1 VSRSSQPS
9 TGRRQE
15 GVNDVKRKVLGR
27 GLEALISQ
35 DLRESVA
42 ETERVKELDIDRI
55 EANPHQP
62 RGRFDEGQ
70 LKQLAASIEKH
81 GILQPVVV
89 RRHGDKYQLIMG
101 ERRLRAARIAG
112 KRSVPAIVREAG
124 DADSLKFALMENLQ
138 REDLN
143 PIEEAKGYN
152 ELKEVFDLSIREI
165 ANLLGKDRSTV
176 SNTMRLLA
184 LPESVQEMLAAG
196 DLSAGHARALLA
208 IEGEREQI
216 AWAERVVSEGITVRE
231 IELTH
236 RPKQRKTRRRGR
248 RKSDPQVRATEDL
261 LEKHLGTR
269 VQVTPRRKG
278 GVVSIE
284 YYTNEDLERILERM
298 GIVFTP

>member
-1 VSRSSQPS
+1 
-9 TGRRQE
+9 
-15 GVNDVKRKVLGR
+15 VKRKVLGR

-35 DLRESVA
+35 DLRESVS

-62 RGRFDEGQ
+62 RGRFDEGH

-89 RRHGDKYQLIMG
+89 RRHGDKYQLIMS

-112 KRSVPAIVREAG
+112 KRSVPAIVRDAG

-143 PIEEAKGYN
+143 PIEEAKGYH
-152 ELKEVFDLSIREI
+152 ELKEVFRLSIKEI
-165 ANLLGKDRSTV
+165 ADLLGRDRSTI
-176 SNTMRLLA
+176 SNTIRLLA
-184 LPESVQEMLAAG
+184 LPESIRGMLATEA
-196 DLSAGHARALLA
+196 LSAGHARALLS
-208 IEGEREQI
+208 IEGEEEQI

-231 IELTH
+231 IELTN
-236 RPKQRKTRRRGR
+236 RPKQRKSRRRGR
-248 RKSDPQVRATEDL
+248 RKCDPQVKAMEDL
-261 LEKHLGTR
+261 LERHLGTR
-269 VQVTPRRKG
+269 VQVTPRSKG

-284 YYTNEDLERILERM
+284 YYSNEDLERILERM
-298 GIVFTP
+298 GIGFTA

>member
-1 VSRSSQPS
+1 M
-9 TGRRQE
+9 
-15 GVNDVKRKVLGR
+15 NDVKRKVLGR

-35 DLRESVA
+35 DLRESVS

-62 RGRFDEGQ
+62 RGRFDEGH

-89 RRHGDKYQLIMG
+89 RRHGDRYQLIMG

-112 KRSVPAIVREAG
+112 KRSVPAIVREAD
-124 DADSLKFALMENLQ
+124 DADALKFALMENLQ

-143 PIEEAKGYN
+143 PIEEAKGYG
-152 ELKEVFDLSIREI
+152 ELKEAFNLSIKEI
-165 ANLLGKDRSTV
+165 ADMLGRDRSTI
-176 SNTMRLLA
+176 SNTLRLLA
-184 LPESVQEMLAAG
+184 LPERIQEMLAIG
-196 DLSAGHARALLA
+196 ELSAGHARALLA
-208 IEGEREQI
+208 IEEEEEQI

-231 IELTH
+231 IELTN

-248 RKSDPQVRATEDL
+248 RKGDPQVKAMEDL
-261 LEKHLGTR
+261 LEMHLGTR
-269 VQVTPRRKG
+269 VHMTPRRKG

-284 YYTNEDLERILERM
+284 YYSNEDLERIIEKM
-298 GIVFTP
+298 GIELTP

>member
-1 VSRSSQPS
+1 M
-9 TGRRQE
+9 
-15 GVNDVKRKVLGR
+15 NDVKRKVLGR

-35 DLRESVA
+35 DLRESVS

-112 KRSVPAIVREAG
+112 KRSVPAIVREAD
-124 DADSLKFALMENLQ
+124 DADALKFALMENLQ

-143 PIEEAKGYN
+143 PIEEARGYS
-152 ELKEVFDLSIREI
+152 ELKEAFELSIKEI
-165 ANLLGKDRSTV
+165 AELLGRDRSTI
-176 SNTMRLLA
+176 SNTLRLLA
-184 LPESVQEMLAAG
+184 LPGRIQDMLATGA
-196 DLSAGHARALLA
+196 LTAGHARALLS
-208 IEGEREQI
+208 IKGEEEQI
-216 AWAERVVSEGITVRE
+216 AWAERAVSEGITVRE

-248 RKSDPQVRATEDL
+248 RKGDPQVKAMEDL
-261 LEKHLGTR
+261 LERHLGTR
-269 VQVTPRRKG
+269 VHMTPRRKG

-284 YYTNEDLERILERM
+284 YYSNEDLERILERM
-298 GIVFTP
+298 GIELTP

>member
-1 VSRSSQPS
+1 M
-9 TGRRQE
+9 
-15 GVNDVKRKVLGR
+15 KRKVLGR

-35 DLRESVA
+35 DLRESVS

-62 RGRFDEGQ
+62 RGRFDEGH

-81 GILQPVVV
+81 GILQPIVV

-124 DADSLKFALMENLQ
+124 DADALKFALMENLQ

-143 PIEEAKGYN
+143 PIEEAKGYS
-152 ELKEVFDLSIREI
+152 ELKEAFGLSIKEI
-165 ANLLGKDRSTV
+165 ADLLGRDRSTV
-176 SNTMRLLA
+176 SNTLRLLA
-184 LPESVQEMLAAG
+184 LPESVQEMLAG
-196 DLSAGHARALLA
+196 GLLSAGHARALLA
-208 IEGEREQI
+208 IEGEREQL

-231 IELTH
+231 MELTR
-236 RPKQRKTRRRGR
+236 RPKQRATRRRGR
-248 RKSDPQVRATEDL
+248 RRSDPQVKAVEDL

-269 VQVTPRRKG
+269 VRVAPRRKG
-278 GVVSIE
+278 GVVTIE
-284 YYTNEDLERILERM
+284 YYSNEDLERIIEQM
-298 GIVFTP
+298 GIEYTP

>member
-1 VSRSSQPS
+1 
-9 TGRRQE
+9 
-15 GVNDVKRKVLGR
+15 VNDVKRKVLGR

-35 DLRESVA
+35 DLRESVS

-62 RGRFDEGQ
+62 RDRFDEGH

-81 GILQPVVV
+81 GILQPIVV

-112 KRSVPAIVREAG
+112 KRSVPAIVRDAG

-152 ELKEVFDLSIREI
+152 ELKEVFDLSIKEI
-165 ANLLGKDRSTV
+165 AELLGRDRSTV
-176 SNTMRLLA
+176 SNTLRLLA
-184 LPESVQEMLAAG
+184 LPKIVQDMLAGGA
-196 DLSAGHARALLA
+196 LSAGHARALLA
-208 IEGEREQI
+208 IDGEAEQI

-231 IELTH
+231 IELDH
-236 RPKQRKTRRRGR
+236 RPKHRKTRRRGR
-248 RKSDPQVRATEDL
+248 RKSDPQVKEMEDI

-269 VQVTPRRKG
+269 VQVMPRRRG
-278 GVVSIE
+278 GIVSIE
-284 YYTNEDLERILERM
+284 YYSNEDLERILERM
-298 GIVFTP
+298 GLVFTP

>member
-1 VSRSSQPS
+1 
-9 TGRRQE
+9 
-15 GVNDVKRKVLGR
+15 VNDVKRKVLGR

-35 DLRESVA
+35 DLRESVS

-62 RGRFDEGQ
+62 RGHFDEEH
-70 LKQLAASIEKH
+70 LKQLAASIAKH

-89 RRHGDKYQLIMG
+89 RRSGDGYQLIMG
-101 ERRLRAARIAG
+101 ERRLRAARMAG
-112 KRSVPAIVREAG
+112 RRSIPAIVREAG

-152 ELKEVFDLSIREI
+152 ELKEIFDLSIKEI
-165 ANLLGKDRSTV
+165 AELLGRDRSTV
-176 SNTMRLLA
+176 SNTLRLLA
-184 LPESVQEMLAAG
+184 LPKSVRDMIAG
-196 DLSAGHARALLA
+196 GALSAGHARALLS
-208 IEGEREQI
+208 IDGEAEQI

-231 IELTH
+231 MELVH
-236 RPKQRKTRRRGR
+236 RPKKRTSRRRGR
-248 RKSDPQVRATEDL
+248 RKSDPQVRAMEEL

-269 VQVTPRRKG
+269 VQVTPRTKG
-278 GVVSIE
+278 GIVSIE
-284 YYTNEDLERILERM
+284 YYSNEDLERVLERM

>member
-1 VSRSSQPS
+1 MS
-9 TGRRQE
+9 
-15 GVNDVKRKVLGR
+15 DVKRKVLGR
-27 GLEALISQ
+27 GIEALISQ
-35 DLRESVA
+35 DLRESVS

-62 RGRFDEGQ
+62 RGRFDEGH
-70 LKQLAASIEKH
+70 LKQLAASIKNH

-112 KRSVPAIVREAG
+112 RRSVPAIVREAD
-124 DADSLKFALMENLQ
+124 DADALKFAMMENLQ

-143 PIEEAKGYN
+143 PIEEAKGYH
-152 ELKEVFDLSIREI
+152 ELKETFNLSIKEI
-165 ANLLGKDRSTV
+165 ANLLGKDRSTI
-176 SNTMRLLA
+176 SNTLRLLA
-184 LPESVQEMLAAG
+184 LPEFIRDMLSTGA
-196 DLSAGHARALLA
+196 LSAGHARALLA
-208 IEGEREQI
+208 IEGEKEQI

-248 RKSDPQVRATEDL
+248 RKGDPQVKAMEEL

-278 GVVSIE
+278 GVLAIE
-284 YYTNEDLERILERM
+284 YYSNEDLERVLERM
-298 GIVFTP
+298 GIVLTP

>member
-1 VSRSSQPS
+1 
-9 TGRRQE
+9 
-15 GVNDVKRKVLGR
+15 VNDVKRKVLGR

-35 DLRESVA
+35 DLRESVS

-62 RGRFDEGQ
+62 RARFDEGH

-81 GILQPVVV
+81 GILQPIIV
-89 RRHGDKYQLIMG
+89 RRHGDGYQLIMG
-101 ERRLRAARIAG
+101 ERRLRAARLAG

-152 ELKEVFDLSIREI
+152 ELKEIFDLSVKEI
-165 ANLLGKDRSTV
+165 AELLGKDRSTI
-176 SNTMRLLA
+176 SNTLRLLA
-184 LPESVQEMLAAG
+184 LPRAIQDMLAG
-196 DLSAGHARALLA
+196 GELSAGHGRALLA
-208 IEGEREQI
+208 IDGESEQI

-236 RPKQRKTRRRGR
+236 RPKRRTTRRRGR
-248 RKSDPQVRATEDL
+248 RKSDPQVKAIEDL

-269 VQVTPRRKG
+269 VHVNPRRKG

-284 YYTNEDLERILERM
+284 YYSNEDLERILERM
-298 GIVFTP
+298 GIVFAP

>member
-1 VSRSSQPS
+1 MS
-9 TGRRQE
+9 
-15 GVNDVKRKVLGR
+15 DVKRKVLGR
-27 GLEALISQ
+27 GIEALISQ
-35 DLRESVA
+35 DLRESVS

-62 RGRFDEGQ
+62 RGRFDEGH
-70 LKQLAASIEKH
+70 LKQLAASIKNH

-112 KRSVPAIVREAG
+112 RRSVPAIVREAD
-124 DADSLKFALMENLQ
+124 DADALKFAMMENLQ

-143 PIEEAKGYN
+143 PIEEAKGYH
-152 ELKEVFDLSIREI
+152 ELKEAFNLSIKEI
-165 ANLLGKDRSTV
+165 ADLLGKDRSTI
-176 SNTMRLLA
+176 SNTLRLLA
-184 LPESVQEMLAAG
+184 LPEIIRGMLSTG
-196 DLSAGHARALLA
+196 ELSAGHARALLA
-208 IEGEREQI
+208 IEGEKEQI

-248 RKSDPQVRATEDL
+248 RKGDPQVKAMEEL

-278 GVVSIE
+278 GVLAIE
-284 YYTNEDLERILERM
+284 YYSNEDLERVLERM
-298 GIVFTP
+298 GIVLTP

>member
-1 VSRSSQPS
+1 MN
-9 TGRRQE
+9 E
-15 GVNDVKRKVLGR
+15 VKRKVLGR

-35 DLRESVA
+35 DLRESVS

-62 RGRFDEGQ
+62 RDRFDEGH

-81 GILQPVVV
+81 GILQPIVV

-124 DADSLKFALMENLQ
+124 DADALKFALMENLQ

-143 PIEEAKGYN
+143 PIEEAKGYS
-152 ELKEVFDLSIREI
+152 ELKEAFGLSIKEI
-165 ANLLGKDRSTV
+165 ADLLGRDRSTV
-176 SNTMRLLA
+176 SNTLRLLA
-184 LPESVQEMLAAG
+184 LPESVQEMLAG
-196 DLSAGHARALLA
+196 GLLSAGHARALLA
-208 IEGEREQI
+208 IEGEREQL

-231 IELTH
+231 MELTR
-236 RPKQRKTRRRGR
+236 RPKQRATRRRGR
-248 RKSDPQVRATEDL
+248 RRSDPQVKAVEDL

-269 VQVTPRRKG
+269 VRVAPRRKG
-278 GVVSIE
+278 GVVTIE
-284 YYTNEDLERILERM
+284 YYSNEDLERIIEQM
-298 GIVFTP
+298 GIEYTP

>member
-1 VSRSSQPS
+1 MN
-9 TGRRQE
+9 E
-15 GVNDVKRKVLGR
+15 VKRKVLGR

-35 DLRESVA
+35 DLRESVS

-62 RGRFDEGQ
+62 RGRFDEGH

-81 GILQPVVV
+81 GILQPIVV

-124 DADSLKFALMENLQ
+124 DADALKFALMENLQ

-143 PIEEAKGYN
+143 PIEEAKGYS
-152 ELKEVFDLSIREI
+152 ELKEAFGLSIKEI
-165 ANLLGKDRSTV
+165 ADLLGRDRSTV
-176 SNTMRLLA
+176 SNTLRLLA
-184 LPESVQEMLAAG
+184 LPESVQEMLAG
-196 DLSAGHARALLA
+196 GLLSAGHARALLA
-208 IEGEREQI
+208 IEGEREQL

-231 IELTH
+231 MELTR
-236 RPKQRKTRRRGR
+236 RPKQRATRRRGR
-248 RKSDPQVRATEDL
+248 RRSDPQVKAVEDL

-269 VQVTPRRKG
+269 VRVAPRRKG
-278 GVVSIE
+278 GVVTIE
-284 YYTNEDLERILERM
+284 YYSNEDLERIIEQM
-298 GIVFTP
+298 GIEYTP

>member
-1 VSRSSQPS
+1 MN
-9 TGRRQE
+9 E
-15 GVNDVKRKVLGR
+15 VKRKVLGR

-35 DLRESVA
+35 DLRESVS

-81 GILQPVVV
+81 GILQPIVV

-124 DADSLKFALMENLQ
+124 DADALKFSLMENLQ

-143 PIEEAKGYN
+143 PIEEAKGYS
-152 ELKEVFDLSIREI
+152 ELKEAFGLSIKEI
-165 ANLLGKDRSTV
+165 ADLLGRDRSTV
-176 SNTMRLLA
+176 SNTLRLLA
-184 LPESVQEMLAAG
+184 LPESVQEMLAG
-196 DLSAGHARALLA
+196 GLLSAGHARALLA
-208 IEGEREQI
+208 IEGEREQL

-231 IELTH
+231 MELTR
-236 RPKQRKTRRRGR
+236 RPKQRATRRRGR
-248 RKSDPQVRATEDL
+248 RRSDPQVKAVEDL

-269 VQVTPRRKG
+269 VRVAPRRKG
-278 GVVSIE
+278 GVVTIE
-284 YYTNEDLERILERM
+284 YYSNEDLERIIEQM
-298 GIVFTP
+298 GIEYTP

>member
-1 VSRSSQPS
+1 M
-9 TGRRQE
+9 QE

-35 DLRESVA
+35 DLRESVS

-112 KRSVPAIVREAG
+112 KRSVPAIVREAD
-124 DADSLKFALMENLQ
+124 DADALKFALMENLQ

-143 PIEEAKGYN
+143 PIEEARGYS
-152 ELKEVFDLSIREI
+152 ELKEAFELSIKEI
-165 ANLLGKDRSTV
+165 AELLGRDRSTI
-176 SNTMRLLA
+176 SNTLRLLA
-184 LPESVQEMLAAG
+184 LPGRIQDMLATGA
-196 DLSAGHARALLA
+196 LTAGHARALLS
-208 IEGEREQI
+208 IKGEEEQI
-216 AWAERVVSEGITVRE
+216 AWAERAVSEGITVRE

-248 RKSDPQVRATEDL
+248 RKGDPQVKAMEDL
-261 LEKHLGTR
+261 LERHLGTR
-269 VQVTPRRKG
+269 VHMTPRRKG

-284 YYTNEDLERILERM
+284 YYSNEDLERILERM
-298 GIVFTP
+298 GIELTP